1 MSTFDD
7 AVNLVL
13 QHEGGYVSDPNDPGG
28 ETNFGI
34 SKRSYP
40 ALDIKHLTR
49 PEAIEIYRR
58 DWWERYGM
66 DRVPA
71 FVAPKLF
78 DAMVNMGPS
87 TAVKCL
93 QRALR
98 ADSSGRFNT
107 EDGELRTETIQWMI
121 QRATTG
127 NGATPIQTAFRSEL
141 AAYYRELV
149 ARVPD
154 KTRFLAGWLNR
165 AYS

>member
-13 QHEGGYVSDPNDPGG
+13 QHEGGYVNDPQDPGG

-40 ALDIKHLTR
+40 ALDIKNLTR
-49 PEAIEIYRR
+49 TDAIEIYRR

-71 FVAPKLF
+71 FIASKLF

-87 TAVKCL
+87 TAMKCL
-93 QRALR
+93 QRAFR
-98 ADSSGRFNT
+98 AATRGRYKA
-107 EDGELRTETIQWMI
+107 EDGEFAAVTFAGMDDDKLFDSLP
-121 QRATTG
+121 A
-127 NGATPIQTAFRSEL
+127 AFRSEL
-141 AAYYRELV
+141 AGYYRELV